1 METFQLEDNCYATVA
16 SLDQETFKEQKIP
29 SQSKKDGNKKI
40 IACMI
45 LLFAAVFALLLGIAG
60 ACIGFTL
67 ELLKLQNEIQTFQQ
81 LNASI
86 DMLSQT
92 SRQQNSFITAHELN
106 SSIDMLYQ
114 ILNQHNGLITAHE
127 LNSSINMLQQQLN
140 LQNETILFAYQ
151 QLNSNLTSIKMLYQ
165 ILNQQNDFITAHEL
179 NSSNVMLYQH
189 LNLQNE
195 SIQFAFQQLNRNLT
209 QELNSGIDQLHEVNS
224 SINQLD
230 VVISNRLDSILDRL
244 ELLELYTPQPQCGDG
259 FWKQVAHIT

>member
-1 METFQLEDNCYATVA
+1 MENQ
-16 SLDQETFKEQKIP
+16 P
-29 SQSKKDGNKKI
+29 
-40 IACMI
+40 
-45 LLFAAVFALLLGIAG
+45 LFAAVFALLLGIAG

-92 SRQQNSFITAHELN
+92 SRRQNSFITAHELN

-140 LQNETILFAYQ
+140 ESILFAYQ
-151 QLNSNLTSIKMLYQ
+151 QLNANLTSIKMLYQ

-179 NSSNVMLYQH
+179 NSSNEMLYQH

-195 SIQFAFQQLNRNLT
+195 SIQFAFQQLNHNLT

-224 SINQLD
+224 
-230 VVISNRLDSILDRL
+230 
-244 ELLELYTPQPQCGDG
+244 
-259 FWKQVAHIT
+259 